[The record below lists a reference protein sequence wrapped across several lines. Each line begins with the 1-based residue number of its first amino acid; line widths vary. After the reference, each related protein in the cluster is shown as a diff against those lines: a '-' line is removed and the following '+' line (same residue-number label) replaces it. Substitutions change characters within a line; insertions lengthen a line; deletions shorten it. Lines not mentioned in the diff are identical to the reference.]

1 MRKSYTNMKS
11 WRDLREEIID
21 KSPIEKITS
30 TVEYWSKVGRVNYYM
45 DWDKPENWVT
55 PWEIIND
62 DYYDDVAIS
71 IMMLETL
78 IYTGFDESE
87 IQLFFIINKEDNCR
101 FMVCVVDGKYLL
113 NYSHN
118 EVIDFEENKNKF
130 TIIDSFK
137 RMKTGKY
144 ERVTC

>member
-1 MRKSYTNMKS
+1 MKS
-11 WRDLREEIID
+11 WRDLREEIIN
-21 KSPIEKITS
+21 KTPIEKITE
-30 TVEYWSKVGRVNYYM
+30 TVNYWSKVGRVNYYM

-62 DYYDDVAIS
+62 DYYDDVALS

-78 IYTGFDESE
+78 IYTGFDTSD
-87 IQLFFIINKEDNCR
+87 ISLHFIINKEDNCR
-101 FMVCVVDGKYLL
+101 FMVCVVEGKYLL

-130 TIIDSFK
+130 SIIDSFK
-137 RMKTGKY
+137 RINNGKY
-144 ERVTC
+144 ERITC